1 MGNILKCFTGGDKD
15 NGDDDYYPYYRPT
28 SRPRPRYEHGLQAG
42 DDEPAASSSQ
52 PLDFTFTGEDD
63 DDDHGDHHYPDYGV
77 VHQSGRTDQPAAA
90 SRPHH
95 DVASLLQDLL
105 YFECTSLV
113 PEALGQ
119 HVTSSKK
126 AQVKWY
132 RNILEAYK
140 NTRPPLKTPEEAAQ
154 LIATALSRIQRADL
168 EGVLSF
174 YNLPIPFPLPPSGS
188 ASSLPEGVQFVL
200 NTLPIHNKCIGDG
213 DGFSAY
219 VDTADPRES
228 ANVPL
233 EVHEMVIART
243 EARTHRDYQKADALQ
258 RSLHEAGFRVITISG
273 EEILAKKYRI
283 RMRGVDAPE
292 LKMANGKES
301 KNALVKLIGGK
312 RVTIYVYGQDQFGRY
327 VGDIYCDDVFIQ
339 EQMLKSGHVWHF
351 KIYDKRPE
359 FAQVYGILQWERE
372 ARAARRGLWA
382 SENPEKPWDWRREQ
396 RSANVQVY

>member
-1 MGNILKCFTGGDKD
+1 MGNILRCFTGGDKD
-15 NGDDDYYPYYRPT
+15 NGDDDYYPCYRPT
-28 SRPRPRYEHGLQAG
+28 SWPRPRYGLQAAG
-42 DDEPAASSSQ
+42 IRWEDEPAASSSQ

-77 VHQSGRTDQPAAA
+77 VLQSGRTDQPAAA

-95 DVASLLQDLL
+95 DVASLRQDLL
-105 YFECTSLV
+105 YFEWASMV

-126 AQVKWY
+126 AQAKWY

-140 NTRPPLKTPEEAAQ
+140 NMCPPLKTPEEAAQ

-219 VDTADPRES
+219 VDTTDPRES

-233 EVHEMVIART
+233 DVHEM
-243 EARTHRDYQKADALQ
+243 KADALL
-258 RSLHEAGFRVITISG
+258 RSLHEAGYKVITISG

-292 LKMANGKES
+292 LKMTNGKES

-312 RVTIYVYGQDQFGRY
+312 RVIIYVYGQDQFGRH

-359 FAQVYGILQWERE
+359 FAQWERE

-396 RSANVQVY
+396 RSASVQVY